1 MVAQITFDSVPVFCI
16 SPQKG
21 ETVNS
26 YSTLNSDFVQVELR
40 SILLKDKSAPKVA
53 EDDFKIWHM
62 GLCGL
67 CDNF

>member
-1 MVAQITFDSVPVFCI
+1 M
-16 SPQKG
+16 
-21 ETVNS
+21 NS

-53 EDDFKIWHM
+53 EDDFKIWLM